1 MPADAEPGECAWST
15 SHPDPKRGAPSAIR
29 VRCRREVRGG
39 APSGFPGYVRNPCQ
53 VRLEHLV
60 IANDRQHYGVGR
72 FDARDVGRAQA
83 LG

>member
-1 MPADAEPGECAWST
+1 
-15 SHPDPKRGAPSAIR
+15 
-29 VRCRREVRGG
+29 
-39 APSGFPGYVRNPCQ
+39 